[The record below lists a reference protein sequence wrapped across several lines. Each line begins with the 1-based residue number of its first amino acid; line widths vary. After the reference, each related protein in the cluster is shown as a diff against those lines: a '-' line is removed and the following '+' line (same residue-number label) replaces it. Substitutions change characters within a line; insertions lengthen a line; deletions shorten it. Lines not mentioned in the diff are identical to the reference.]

1 MVLGVHV
8 SVVFLRILASF
19 RVIFWQPGWNV
30 SHFNYLK
37 VNMAWKII
45 AAYLKGLSKYRKMAF
60 FVLEI
65 LVIFVCTLPSY
76 SGYHCKIDRFL
87 HMRTSFFLTTGR
99 RGTSTTRGSPS
110 PWEQALNFKS
120 ERPKA
125 SKHSRSRAKY
135 SLLTFVLWTVKSVY
149 FKWDPKKLHRW
160 YISNWGNLEKVE
172 QILILQVFTVLKNL
186 ITKSAICKDGIL
198 SCKRS

>member
-45 AAYLKGLSKYRKMAF
+45 SAYLKGLSKYRKMAF

-65 LVIFVCTLPSY
+65 LVIFVCTLPRY

-87 HMRTSFFLTTGR
+87 HMRTSIFWRRIGGVLQLPGVPHLHVNRPLISSRSGR
-99 RGTSTTRGSPS
+99 RRANIPAHAQSIHCWHSYSEQSSLSISNETPKSCIDGTSLTEET
-110 PWEQALNFKS
+110 WK
-120 ERPKA
+120 
-125 SKHSRSRAKY
+125 RSNKFWFFKY
-135 SLLTFVLWTVKSVY
+135 SLF
-149 FKWDPKKLHRW
+149 
-160 YISNWGNLEKVE
+160 
-172 QILILQVFTVLKNL
+172 
-186 ITKSAICKDGIL
+186 
-198 SCKRS
+198 